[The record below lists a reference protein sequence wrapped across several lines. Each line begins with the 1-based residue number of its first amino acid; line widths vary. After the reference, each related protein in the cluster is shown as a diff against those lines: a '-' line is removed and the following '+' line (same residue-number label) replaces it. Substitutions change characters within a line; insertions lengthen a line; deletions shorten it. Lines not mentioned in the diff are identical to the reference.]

1 MRSKNET
8 KYKIIISNKYLLGT
22 DIIICPIFLNDNLRY
37 CIL

>member
-8 KYKIIISNKYLLGT
+8 EYKIIIGNKYLLGT
-22 DIIICPIFLNDNLRY
+22 DIIIRPIFLDDNLKY